1 MGHRLTQIYT
11 RTGDGGTTS
20 IGTGERIAKDDLRVH
35 LMGEVD
41 ELNALVGLILA
52 HPLKPGH
59 RACLEEI
66 QHLLFDLGGDLAIP
80 GRNTLKLEYIEWL
93 ERWMDFFND
102 TLPPLKEFV
111 LPGGSERSGLAHL
124 ARTLC
129 RKAERTAVHFQR
141 ETALPAFTLELL
153 NRLSDFLFV
162 FSRVLAKEDQ
172 DAEVLWMPKARTLP
186 EPSES
191 I

>member
-93 ERWMDFFND
+93 
-102 TLPPLKEFV
+102 
-111 LPGGSERSGLAHL
+111 
-124 ARTLC
+124 
-129 RKAERTAVHFQR
+129 
-141 ETALPAFTLELL
+141 